1 MVEVAVREECAMSG
15 PDEGRT
21 EVEELDQQIADVSRE
36 AEQISATLAD
46 AGAMDSEE
54 RAAALTNREE
64 LEGVLDGLRRRRES
78 LRGSTG

>member
-1 MVEVAVREECAMSG
+1 MSE

-21 EVEELDQQIADVSRE
+21 EAEELDQQIADVSRE

-78 LRGSTG
+78 LRDSTG